1 MLTKQAATT
10 IAAMLGV
17 ALSAQWA
24 VPALAGPAQSNTG
37 MQSHATPVLQIG
49 DLVRLRSGGPL
60 LTVKSFQGDEV
71 ICSWWSEE
79 MGGFGTT
86 GFPMAMLT
94 GPVPPPSNDA
104 SIQRDEAED
113 NQY

>member
-10 IAAMLGV
+10 IAAMLGI

-24 VPALAGPAQSNTG
+24 VPALAGPAQSSTE
-37 MQSHATPVLQIG
+37 MRSPATPVLHIG

-60 LTVKSFQGDEV
+60 LTVKSVQGNEV

-79 MGGFGTT
+79 MGEFGTT

-94 GPVPPPSNDA
+94 GPVPPPSNEA
-104 SIQRDEAED
+104 TVQRDQAGA